1 MQLGIKRMLAIT
13 AKEYG
18 ELNKAEVFIGQN
30 QYDGSYMIEVW
41 KKQNTKA
48 NEHAKTDKQKTAV
61 MFLHHG
67 G

>member
-1 MQLGIKRMLAIT
+1 MGGGGGNNLMQLEIKRMLAMT

-18 ELNKAEVFIGQN
+18 ELNKAEVFVGLN

-48 NEHAKTDKQKTAV
+48 NERSQN
-61 MFLHHG
+61 
-67 G
+67 